1 MADIT
6 TLRRAADMID
16 EWGKR
21 VAHDAAVNN
30 TDPHADAGIKLYA
43 SVLTALAARA
53 RSDAADLR
61 RRALFAEQFPPEE
74 KADD

>member
-1 MADIT
+1 MAVDIT

-30 TDPHADAGIKLYA
+30 TDPHADAGIKL
-43 SVLTALAARA
+43 
-53 RSDAADLR
+53 
-61 RRALFAEQFPPEE
+61 EE
-74 KADD
+74 KTDGE